1 MQLPPGRRG
10 LRVLLAAIGFAA
22 IAAAPA
28 HAKSSIA
35 NPYDCKPEP
44 TLTQAFAP
52 FGDLGLY
59 TPVSD
64 AGVEAGATTWTH
76 ADGAAVVAGNE
87 PWKIGGAT
95 DSHSLDLPAGS
106 TAVTAPICIDETYPY
121 FRAFALNTGSAKRS
135 LEIDVLYYDTKGKL
149 LNTKPYGYESD
160 ATTWQPTP
168 PIAIEVFDGKVTVD
182 AAPVAF
188 RFAPKG
194 KGARFRIDDVYVD
207 PYSRS
212 R

>member
-1 MQLPPGRRG
+1 MQLPSGRRG
-10 LRVLLAAIGFAA
+10 LRVCLAAIGFVA

-64 AGVEAGATTWTH
+64 AGVEAGGTSWVLAG
-76 ADGAAVVAGNE
+76 GAAVVAGNE
-87 PWKIGGAT
+87 PWHIGGAA

-106 TAVTAPICIDETYPY
+106 SAVTAPICIDETYPY
-121 FRAFALNTGSAKRS
+121 FRTFALNAGSTKRS

-149 LNTKPYGYESD
+149 LNTKPYGYESGV
-160 ATTWQPTP
+160 TTWQPTP
-168 PIAIEVFDGKVTVD
+168 TIAIEVFNQKTGVA

-188 RFAPKG
+188 RFMPKG
-194 KGARFRIDDVYVD
+194 QDAHFRIDDVYVD
-207 PYSRS
+207 PYSRA

>member
-1 MQLPPGRRG
+1 MQLPSGRRA
-10 LRVLLAAIGFAA
+10 LRVCLAAIGFVAT
-22 IAAAPA
+22 AAAPA

-59 TPVSD
+59 TPVAD
-64 AGVEAGATTWTH
+64 AGVEAGGTTWDLE
-76 ADGAAVVAGNE
+76 DGAAVVDGDE
-87 PWKIGGAT
+87 PWQIGGAT

-121 FRAFALNTGSAKRS
+121 FRTFALNTGSAKRS
-135 LEIDVLYYDTKGKL
+135 LEIDVLYYDSKGKL

-168 PIAIEVFDGKVTVD
+168 TIAIEVFNRKTDVD

-188 RFAPKG
+188 RFMPKG
-194 KGARFRIDDVYVD
+194 KDAHFQIDDVYVD
-207 PYSRS
+207 PYSRA